1 MPTPLPPPPKRRGAP
16 SAGAETHAKPTIL
29 AYDTRIKWNI
39 IILVSQLLLAQI
51 GLWGLFMKVVNNL
64 VGETVGWIF
73 GIYFYPYLRQV

>member
-1 MPTPLPPPPKRRGAP
+1 M
-16 SAGAETHAKPTIL
+16 

-39 IILVSQLLLAQI
+39 LILISQLLLAQI

>member
-16 SAGAETHAKPTIL
+16 SAGAENHAKPTM
-29 AYDTRIKWNI
+29 AYDTRIKWNM

-64 VGETVGWIF
+64 VGETVGWIL
-73 GIYFYPYLRQV
+73 GIYLYPYHRQM